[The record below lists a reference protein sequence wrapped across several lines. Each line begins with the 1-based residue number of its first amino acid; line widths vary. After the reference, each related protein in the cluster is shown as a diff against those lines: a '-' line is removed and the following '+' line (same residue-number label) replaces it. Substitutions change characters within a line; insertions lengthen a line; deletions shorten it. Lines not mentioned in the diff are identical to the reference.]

1 MAIFAIADLHLSFDP
16 RVEKPMEIYGAR
28 WQNHAERLEESCKEM
43 INDEDTV
50 LIAGDISWA
59 LKQEE
64 AMADLDWV
72 HSRIPGQ
79 KVLLKGNHE
88 LWWQSVSKLN
98 KLYDDMFFLQ
108 NTFFAAEGTAI
119 CGTRGWLCPGA
130 ADYTEQDEKIYR
142 REALRL
148 EMSLEAARAA
158 GFTDIIGALHYPPTD
173 ERHNASRFTE
183 IFEKYG
189 VKHVYYGHLHGKDVW
204 PKGLQGIYNGVEYN
218 LISLDYLDAKPVRI
232 K

>member
-16 RVEKPMEIYGAR
+16 RVKKPMDIYGSR
-28 WQNHAERLEESCKEM
+28 WENHAERLKEHCREM
-43 INDEDTV
+43 ITKEDTV
-50 LIAGDISWA
+50 LIPGDISWA
-59 LKQEE
+59 LRPDE
-64 AMADLDWV
+64 ALMDLEWV
-72 HSRIPGQ
+72 HESIPGQ

-108 NTFFAAEGTAI
+108 NTFFEAEGAAI

-130 ADYTEQDEKIYR
+130 AEYTQQDEKIYR

-148 EMSLEAARAA
+148 EMSLSAAKKA

-183 IFEKYG
+183 LFEEYG
-189 VKHVYYGHLHGKDVW
+189 VKRVFYGHLHGRDVW
-204 PKGLQGIYNGVEYN
+204 PKGLKGIYKGVEYN
-218 LISLDYLDAKPVRI
+218 LVSLDYLDAKPVRI
-232 K
+232 R

>member
-16 RVEKPMEIYGAR
+16 RVEKPMEIYGPR
-28 WQNHAERLEESCKEM
+28 WQNHAERLEENCKGM

-72 HSRIPGQ
+72 HSHIPGQ

-108 NTFFAAEGTAI
+108 NTFFAVGDTAI

-158 GFTDIIGALHYPPTD
+158 GFADIIGALHYPPTD
-173 ERHNASRFTE
+173 ERHNASSFTE
-183 IFEKYG
+183 LFERYG
-189 VKHVYYGHLHGKDVW
+189 VKNVYYGHLHGKDVW
-204 PKGLQGIYNGVEYN
+204 PKGLQGIYNGVEYK